1 MEITGLGG
9 RAPPLPAQAA
19 RPRRM
24 AQQQCGSP
32 TASRP
37 RPTHVLKTLSRSRRS
52 PAALPAA
59 GAARWGRP
67 CPHAARRQAPGGGG
81 SEGRAALPLL
91 PTGLN
96 PAYQRAGILGCCSA
110 SAPGGFKETA
120 AAAAPSLPPSLPSSF
135 LSFPSL
141 PSLSPSLPPEGC
153 CRGWIYLAPLSIP
166 PRSFR
171 LGSGAPQPLFL
182 IRIAASP
189 LPSASRGGQNGAQGL
204 GCRGPGGRRR
214 GGLQD
219 GGRCGL
225 IQCPHPAVHAP
236 GAGSSHVPAVFA
248 VTHE

>member
-1 MEITGLGG
+1 ML
-9 RAPPLPAQAA
+9 LAA
-19 RPRRM
+19 RPR
-24 AQQQCGSP
+24 
-32 TASRP
+32 
-37 RPTHVLKTLSRSRRS
+37 
-52 PAALPAA
+52 
-59 GAARWGRP
+59 
-67 CPHAARRQAPGGGG
+67 GGGG

-182 IRIAASP
+182 IRIAPGCVPPPFGIPGRSERCAGP
-189 LPSASRGGQNGAQGL
+189 GLP
-204 GCRGPGGRRR
+204 GPGGRRR
-214 GGLQD
+214 GSLQD

>member
-1 MEITGLGG
+1 ML
-9 RAPPLPAQAA
+9 LAA
-19 RPRRM
+19 RPR
-24 AQQQCGSP
+24 
-32 TASRP
+32 
-37 RPTHVLKTLSRSRRS
+37 
-52 PAALPAA
+52 
-59 GAARWGRP
+59 
-67 CPHAARRQAPGGGG
+67 GGGG

-204 GCRGPGGRRR
+204 GCRAR
-214 GGLQD
+214 GGGE
-219 GGRCGL
+219 GGVCRMEGD
-225 IQCPHPAVHAP
+225 
-236 GAGSSHVPAVFA
+236 AGSFSVPILQYTRRVPAA
-248 VTHE
+248 AMCPLCLLSHMSE